1 MFNELLENV
10 MNSGIITADDVQ
22 RLTATELMIVIIKR
36 VNGLLESQI
45 KLAQSLG
52 ESESRLNSEMEKLKN
67 EFDHLVETGIMTD
80 VVKLLTE
87 WKDNGLL
94 SNLVNAQI
102 FKDNRKLKYKLSFTP
117 WHFSYTTG
125 VEKPNSIAEITRQL
139 TKHKTFGYDGMV
151 IMATI
156 IRNSEGK
163 IVIQEGLECL
173 KNYFNIA
180 KELGINVR
188 CLKFHQD
195 NKNWDAS
202 FRSEYAT
209 LVKATVNELSKLYDF
224 DYVTLFN
231 EAVGLVYTTNTDI
244 QNYVSSLCSE
254 VRQTGHLVGITGLG
268 FDKHLTYPYLLNC
281 QDAIFPFDYR
291 RISYKDKE
299 TTYED
304 CRLAYEELAK
314 GLVYWRKKLGKPI
327 IISETGILPYWEM
340 FRNPVYYATNN
351 WQVDNSGEIQKM
363 FYTYLF
369 ENKDINRVVD
379 EVWLWYPDNMING
392 DALENCSRFFRHYLG
407 GAM

>member
-1 MFNELLENV
+1 MYIELIKYISEL
-10 MNSGIITADDVQ
+10 GIITPDDVQ
-22 RLTATELMIVIIKR
+22 RLTASELMIVIIKR
-36 VNGLLESQI
+36 VNALMQSQEGLD
-45 KLAQSLG
+45 
-52 ESESRLNSEMEKLKN
+52 SEMARLRN
-67 EFDHLVETGIMTD
+67 DFNHLIETGVMID
-80 VVKLLTE
+80 VTKLLTE

-94 SNLVNAQI
+94 ANLVNAQI
-102 FKDNRKLKYKLSFTP
+102 FKDNRKLEYKLSFTP

-125 VEKPNSIAEITRQL
+125 VEKPNSIAEITKQL
-139 TKHKTFGYDGMV
+139 TNHKTFGYDGIV

-156 IRNSEGK
+156 VRLSSGELG
-163 IVIQEGLECL
+163 IQEGMECL

-202 FRSEYAT
+202 FRSEYAS

-231 EAVGLVYTTNTDI
+231 EAVGLVYTTDTAI

-268 FDKHLTYPYLLNC
+268 FNKHLTYPYLLNC
-281 QDAIFPFDYR
+281 QDALFPFDYR
-291 RISYKDKE
+291 RISYKDKG

-304 CRLAYEELAK
+304 CRIAYEELAK
-314 GLVYWRKKLGKPI
+314 QLIYWRKKLGKPI

-340 FRNPVYYATNN
+340 FRNPVYYATNG

-369 ENKDINRVVD
+369 ENKDINRAVD
-379 EVWLWYPDNMING
+379 EVWLWYPDNMIEG